1 MDVRVPQQRL
11 RESLLRVD
19 LIHSFE
25 RQLNT
30 VERRTYSVP
39 NANSLWHVA
48 MYACALKGGALN
60 ENYQQ
65 FNHLDS

>member
-1 MDVRVPQQRL
+1 MCAIPQL
-11 RESLLRVD
+11 VSAPLNPFV
-19 LIHSFE
+19 

-48 MYACALKGGALN
+48 IYVSAPKGGPLN
-60 ENYQQ
+60 ENYRQ
-65 FNHLDS
+65 FNHLDL

>member
-1 MDVRVPQQRL
+1 MGVRVPQQRL

-19 LIHSFE
+19 LIHSFV

-48 MYACALKGGALN
+48 MYVL
-60 ENYQQ
+60 
-65 FNHLDS
+65 